1 MERNIIFTRAA
12 PENDADPHPPAVFTG
27 EKMKVLHSAVVLV
40 KQIPQSKLVT
50 FTRHGFMAH
59 GLAALRPLGAPILAF
74 TPSAE
79 LFRQLRL
86 LRAVEPFLLPFAD
99 EPDLTIENAVALLRQ
114 AGRIQSGD
122 KLIVVTDILSQ
133 DRLIDS
139 VQLRTVR

>member
-1 MERNIIFTRAA
+1 MKQRIRKLLRALGYDVRGTR
-12 PENDADPHPPAVFTG
+12 
-27 EKMKVLHSAVVLV
+27 M
-40 KQIPQSKLVT
+40 
-50 FTRHGFMAH
+50 
-59 GLAALRPLGAPILAF
+59 
-74 TPSAE
+74 TP
-79 LFRQLRL
+79 RQLLDERL